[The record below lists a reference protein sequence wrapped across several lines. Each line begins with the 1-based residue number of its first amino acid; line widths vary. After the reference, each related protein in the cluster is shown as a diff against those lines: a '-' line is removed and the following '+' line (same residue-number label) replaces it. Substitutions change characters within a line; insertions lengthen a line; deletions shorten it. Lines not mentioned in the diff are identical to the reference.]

1 MTKGAYIINQL
12 SDKPPQRKSKER
24 LWAVLIACSVAAF
37 GPFSFGYCMGYSSA
51 AVTQLGNP
59 NRTDVLLDKN
69 GIRLFGSILNI
80 GAMIGGPL
88 GGWVIDFFGR
98 KLALMITALPFS
110 AGWLMIGFGSNE
122 VLLHAGRFLSGLG
135 VGMASLIVPN
145 YISETS
151 PGRLRGAFGAFNQI
165 GIVVGILSSY
175 IIGHAL
181 SWRWSAIAGV
191 GPPACMF
198 VLMFFMPETARWL
211 LAHLKEE
218 RAYKTLRWLR
228 GKYAEIENEIVEIK
242 DSLNIKEKMSIKEFT
257 KPSFL
262 RPFMISMTLH
272 FFQQSTGINA
282 VMFYCAT
289 IFENAGFQDNSTMV
303 SILIGIIQL
312 VAAVVSILLIDRGGR
327 RFLLLI
333 GGVGMCVSCFS
344 MGFYFFVTINSVPDT
359 DIAYGGPDIS
369 WVAVT
374 SIAVY
379 IVGFAMAWGPCT
391 WLIMSEI
398 FPVKA
403 KGVAS
408 GIATFFNWFCSF
420 LVTLSFDVLIDGL
433 TIAGTFWFFGSLA
446 FLAVLFVYFYVPE
459 TKGKSLEEIQMYF
472 EGEEQEG
479 KDLDEISVRETKL

>member
-1 MTKGAYIINQL
+1 MTEDTYFDYQL
-12 SDKPPQRKSKER
+12 SEKPSQKKGKER
-24 LWAVLIACSVAAF
+24 LWTVLIACSVAAF

-51 AVTQLGNP
+51 AVTQLENP
-59 NRTDVLLDKN
+59 NRTDVYLDKN

-80 GAMIGGPL
+80 GAMIGGPF

-122 VLLHAGRFLSGLG
+122 VWLHAGRFLSGLG

-145 YISETS
+145 YISETA

-175 IIGHAL
+175 VIGHAL

-218 RAYKTLRWLR
+218 RAVKSLRWLR
-228 GKYAEIENEIVEIK
+228 GKYAEIEDEIVEIK
-242 DSLNIKEKMSIKEFT
+242 DSLSLKEKMSITEFN
-257 KPSFL
+257 KRSFL
-262 RPFMISMTLH
+262 RPFAISMTLH

-289 IFENAGFQDNSTMV
+289 IFQNAGFENNSTMV
-303 SILIGIIQL
+303 SILIGAIQL
-312 VAAVVSILLIDRGGR
+312 VAAAVSILLIDRGGR
-327 RFLLLI
+327 RFLLII

-344 MGFYFFVTINSVPDT
+344 MGVYFFITINSVPDT
-359 DIAYGGPDIS
+359 DMAYSGPDIS
-369 WVAVT
+369 WLAVT

-408 GIATFFNWFCSF
+408 GIATFFNWLCSF
-420 LVTLSFDVLIDGL
+420 IVTLSFDVLIDGL

-446 FLAVLFVYFYVPE
+446 FLAVVFVYFYVPE
-459 TKGKSLEEIQMYF
+459 TKGKSLEEIQTYF
-472 EGEEQEG
+472 EGKRQKEN
-479 KDLDEISVRETKL
+479 DSVELFDRETDV

>member
-1 MTKGAYIINQL
+1 
-12 SDKPPQRKSKER
+12 
-24 LWAVLIACSVAAF
+24 
-37 GPFSFGYCMGYSSA
+37 
-51 AVTQLGNP
+51 
-59 NRTDVLLDKN
+59 
-69 GIRLFGSILNI
+69 
-80 GAMIGGPL
+80 
-88 GGWVIDFFGR
+88 
-98 KLALMITALPFS
+98 
-110 AGWLMIGFGSNE
+110 
-122 VLLHAGRFLSGLG
+122 
-135 VGMASLIVPN
+135 
-145 YISETS
+145 
-151 PGRLRGAFGAFNQI
+151 
-165 GIVVGILSSY
+165 
-175 IIGHAL
+175 
-181 SWRWSAIAGV
+181 
-191 GPPACMF
+191 
-198 VLMFFMPETARWL
+198 
-211 LAHLKEE
+211 
-218 RAYKTLRWLR
+218 
-228 GKYAEIENEIVEIK
+228 
-242 DSLNIKEKMSIKEFT
+242 MSIKEFT

-479 KDLDEISVRETKL
+479 KDLDEISVNETKL